1 MGAIKFLKE
10 RPKLTVALIFLF
22 LGLALYGNSFA
33 NQFFWDDDDSIVNNA
48 YIKDWSNFPK
58 FWTENLIAGSGQVT
72 NYYRPVLLTSFSL
85 DYQFFKLSPA
95 GYHFT
100 NTFLHILNAW
110 LLFFLL
116 IKIIDYYRGRDN
128 KNYVLAFLPALFFLI
143 HPLQTEAVTYVA
155 GRADPLSVLF
165 GLLSVILY
173 FDYRRERNLWK
184 IGFSLGLFVLAILSK
199 EQAFLFAGLLGLI
212 ELCFLIKKKKDWLAA
227 IYALLLFALIMIIY
241 LGLRFTLLNFNDL
254 LRGFNYAP
262 GYNQSLY
269 VRLLT
274 FTRVFV
280 EFVKLLFA
288 PLGLHMAREVAP
300 ITSIFR
306 WPVAWF
312 FALLT
317 LGIYGGVKTWEK
329 NRLVAFGL
337 AWFLLI
343 LLPRTNILA
352 INRPMY
358 EHWLYFAMP
367 GFWLS
372 LAALGDMAS
381 SKADRLSQK
390 SKPIVLGS
398 IIIAFGIFL
407 SVLTVLRNI
416 DWHDPITFYE
426 KNLRYTP
433 LSFIQHNNL
442 GMAYA
447 NAGRLDEA
455 TREYRRAIE
464 ISDSYPQV
472 HSNLANTLKSRGQT
486 SEAIIEYERALVLSP
501 AFSIPYSNLLAIYI
515 EEKNKTKA
523 YEVLKRAQS
532 ELGVN
537 ENTLYLAGVTYY
549 NFKDYGRA
557 IESFRN
563 ILKINPSDAGIQ
575 ILIEEVKIK
584 KEAERK

>member
-1 MGAIKFLKE
+1 
-10 RPKLTVALIFLF
+10 
-22 LGLALYGNSFA
+22 
-33 NQFFWDDDDSIVNNA
+33 
-48 YIKDWSNFPK
+48 
-58 FWTENLIAGSGQVT
+58 
-72 NYYRPVLLTSFSL
+72 
-85 DYQFFKLSPA
+85 
-95 GYHFT
+95 
-100 NTFLHILNAW
+100 
-110 LLFFLL
+110 
-116 IKIIDYYRGRDN
+116 
-128 KNYVLAFLPALFFLI
+128 
-143 HPLQTEAVTYVA
+143 
-155 GRADPLSVLF
+155 
-165 GLLSVILY
+165 
-173 FDYRRERNLWK
+173 
-184 IGFSLGLFVLAILSK
+184 
-199 EQAFLFAGLLGLI
+199 
-212 ELCFLIKKKKDWLAA
+212 
-227 IYALLLFALIMIIY
+227 
-241 LGLRFTLLNFNDL
+241 
-254 LRGFNYAP
+254 
-262 GYNQSLY
+262 
-269 VRLLT
+269 
-274 FTRVFV
+274 
-280 EFVKLLFA
+280 
-288 PLGLHMAREVAP
+288 
-300 ITSIFR
+300 
-306 WPVAWF
+306 
-312 FALLT
+312 
-317 LGIYGGVKTWEK
+317 
-329 NRLVAFGL
+329 
-337 AWFLLI
+337 
-343 LLPRTNILA
+343 
-352 INRPMY
+352 MY